1 MRHFISATL
10 ISGLLF
16 ISGSASAS
24 WTLNPKESALFF
36 ASVKKGTVTEIHH
49 FGRMAGTV
57 GDTGRARLDIDLA
70 SVDSHIAIRDERMRE
85 QLFQVK
91 EFPLATVD
99 IDLNSI
105 KSGIQTVYA
114 RLDLHGVK
122 TEITTQLNVSI
133 DGNKLRVTS
142 SSPLLIDASD
152 YGLETGIET
161 LRELAGLDSIK
172 MTVPVTFSLTFDK
185 Q

>member
-1 MRHFISATL
+1 MRHFTSGTL
-10 ISGLLF
+10 FASLLF
-16 ISGSASAS
+16 MAGSASAN
-24 WTLNPKESALFF
+24 WVLNPTESALFF
-36 ASVKKGTVTEIHH
+36 ATVKQGAITEIHH

-70 SVDSHIAIRDERMRE
+70 SIDSHIAIRDERMRE
-85 QLFQVK
+85 HLFQVN

-114 RLDLHGVK
+114 RLNLHGVK

-133 DGNKLRVTS
+133 DGNKLRVSS

-152 YGLETGIET
+152 YGLDTGIET

-172 MTVPVTFSLTFDK
+172 PTVPVTFSLTFDK